1 MANTIILLAGI
12 FLAFIIGMFT
22 SRNTSKTD
30 GKILDLSQKIKDN
43 QAKAAQAQAL
53 ADKAVQEYQEALKA
67 YDPNFQNDDD
77 PSGKPSA

>member
-53 ADKAVQEYQEALKA
+53 ADKAVQEYQEALKIRLA
-67 YDPNFQNDDD
+67 N
-77 PSGKPSA
+77 STGRVLIVEG